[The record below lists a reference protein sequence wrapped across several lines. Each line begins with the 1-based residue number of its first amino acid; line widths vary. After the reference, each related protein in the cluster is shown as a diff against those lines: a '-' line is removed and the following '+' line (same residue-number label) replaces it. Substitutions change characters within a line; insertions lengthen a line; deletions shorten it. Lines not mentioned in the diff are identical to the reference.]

1 MRVLVTGGAGFIG
14 SHLVEALVRRNF
26 DVAVLDNL
34 EAGSRGSREYP
45 PDGVRFF
52 ERDLRDRDA
61 VFEVLK
67 GFQPNVISHQAAQS
81 SVVESVRNCTAD
93 GQTNIIGTLNL
104 LDASIATNVSRFIFA
119 STGGAIYGEI
129 PPGSRAGI
137 DLVPQPISPYAIGK
151 LAAEKYVEYFHRR
164 FGLPV
169 NILRYANVYGSRQ
182 SPHGEAGVVAIFL
195 QRLQQRE
202 PLTIYARRSLG
213 DEGCI
218 RDYIHVS
225 DVVRP
230 NVSAIEGEIPDLV
243 LNIGT
248 GVGTSTRQLAQQLMQ
263 LTGLESELLF
273 AGKRDGD
280 VEYSVLD
287 VTRFQE
293 LLGSALSL
301 ADGLRKTIPSH

>member
-14 SHLVEALVRRNF
+14 SHLVEALVDNKF

-34 EAGSRGSREYP
+34 ESGSRDHLL
-45 PDGVRFF
+45 DGVRFF
-52 ERDLRDRDA
+52 EQDIRDRDA
-61 VFEVLK
+61 VFAVLRD
-67 GFQPNVISHQAAQS
+67 FQPDIVSHQAAQS
-81 SVVESVRNCTAD
+81 SVVESVRNRTSDA
-93 GQTNIIGTLNL
+93 QTNIMGSLNL

-129 PPGSRAGI
+129 PPSSRAGI
-137 DLVPQPISPYAIGK
+137 DLFPQPISPYAIGK
-151 LAAEKYVEYFHRR
+151 LAAEKYVEYFHLR

-195 QRLQQRE
+195 QRLQQGE
-202 PLTIYARRSLG
+202 PLTVYARHSPG

-225 DVVRP
+225 DVVRA
-230 NVSAIEGEIPDLV
+230 NVAAIEGEIPDLV

-248 GVGTSTRQLAQQLMQ
+248 GVGTSTYQLAQQLQQ
-263 LTGLESELLF
+263 LAVLESDLLF

-280 VEYSVLD
+280 VEYSVLE
-287 VTRFQE
+287 VTRLQE
-293 LLGSALSL
+293 LLGSALPL